1 MQIRGVEFER
11 ISSWQSLTIPD
22 SFVVPDNKVHSGHG
36 EAKFYVGSKEDPNLR
51 TFFGENNFVITAM
64 FEQQDLVQFLEDI
77 KNEYFNP
84 SQPYINASDLRSL
97 WFRRMKKIEELA
109 THELTFECREQD
121 AGGSRCYVK
130 GSQDSL
136 FQLLR
141 ELTLPNRT
149 SVQIDKY
156 CSEDA
161 EEIFVFRLQH
171 SLGSFEDLVIR
182 EASEVA
188 YFGEDATISLETKR
202 QLILS
207 CFGLGQFRELLFA
220 SCEMKCP
227 FTGIRDER
235 LLTATHLKP
244 WLHCNNE
251 ERLNPQNGVVLS
263 GIHDQLLRQGLI
275 TFTDDGN
282 TLISTS
288 LTPAMTGDLEVSESP
303 LFPLP
308 FKGVDNM
315 QRRKFL
321 SYHRRNIFLP

>member
-1 MQIRGVEFER
+1 MQIRGVEFEK
-11 ISSWQSLTIPD
+11 ISSWQPLTIPD

-51 TFFGENNFVITAM
+51 TFFGESNFVITAM
-64 FEQQDLVQFLEDI
+64 FEQQDLMQFLEDI
-77 KNEYFNP
+77 KKEYLNP
-84 SQPYINASDLRSL
+84 SQPYINASDLRRL
-97 WFRRMKKIEELA
+97 WSKRMKTIEEF
-109 THELTFECREQD
+109 TSNEVTFECREQD

-130 GSQDSL
+130 GTHGSP

-171 SLGSFEDLVIR
+171 SLGSLEDSVIR
-182 EASEVA
+182 ETLEIA
-188 YFGEDATISLETKR
+188 YFSEDASVSLETRR

-207 CFGLGQFRELLFA
+207 CFGLGLFRELLFA
-220 SCEMKCP
+220 SCEMQCP
-227 FTGIRDER
+227 LTGIRDER

-244 WLHCNNE
+244 WLHCNNK

-263 GIHDQLLRQGLI
+263 RIHDQLLRQGLI
-275 TFTDDGN
+275 TFTDECSIV
-282 TLISTS
+282 ISKS
-288 LTPAMTGDLEVSESP
+288 LNPAMTGDLEISESS

-315 QRRKFL
+315 QRRNFL
-321 SYHRRNIFLP
+321 SYHRRNIFIP